1 LAVPWQTGD
10 KEFLFISEVA
20 MKKLSWA
27 GLIGLCAVG
36 LIGYAEAPAR
46 GEKKVDNR
54 VFELRTYY
62 AAPGKMA
69 DLHARFR
76 DHTCKLFEKH
86 GMTIIGF
93 WSPDKADDAEK
104 KLIYILAFPSKE
116 AKDTAWKAFQADP
129 DWNKAKT
136 ESEKNGKL
144 VDKVESVMMN
154 PTDYS
159 ALK

>member
-1 LAVPWQTGD
+1 
-10 KEFLFISEVA
+10 

-27 GLIGLCAVG
+27 GLLGLCAVG
-36 LIGYAEAPAR
+36 LICYAEALQR
-46 GEKKVDNR
+46 EEKRKWTIVSSNC
-54 VFELRTYY
+54 ELTMPL
-62 AAPGKMA
+62 PGKMA

-93 WSPDKADDAEK
+93 WSPDKAEDADK

-116 AKDTAWKAFQADP
+116 AKDKAWKAFQADP
-129 DWNKAKT
+129 EWTTART

-144 VDKVESVMMN
+144 VEKVESVMMN

-159 ALK
+159 AMK

>member
-1 LAVPWQTGD
+1 MTCGLECFTLIGD
-10 KEFLFISEVA
+10 VA
-20 MKKLSWA
+20 MKMFAWA
-27 GLIGLCAVG
+27 GLIGLIAVG
-36 LIGYAEAPAR
+36 LVGVAHRPVR
-46 GEKKVDNR
+46 GEKKVENR

-93 WSPDKADDAEK
+93 WSPDKAEDAEK
-104 KLIYILAFPSKE
+104 KLIYILAFPSKD
-116 AKDTAWKAFQADP
+116 AKDKAWKAFQADP
-129 DWNKAKT
+129 EWQKAKT

-159 ALK
+159 AMR

>member
-1 LAVPWQTGD
+1 M
-10 KEFLFISEVA
+10 KLFAWIA
-20 MKKLSWA
+20 LPA
-27 GLIGLCAVG
+27 ACAAA
-36 LIGYAEAPAR
+36 LLMFAQSPAR
-46 GEKKVDNR
+46 GEKKLDNR

-62 AAPGKMA
+62 AASGKMA

-86 GMTIIGF
+86 GMTLIGF
-93 WSPDKADDAEK
+93 WSPDKPEDAEK
-104 KLIYILAFPSKE
+104 KLIYLLAFPSKG
-116 AKDTAWKAFQADP
+116 AKEKAWKAFQDDP
-129 DWNKAKT
+129 EWKTAKA

-159 ALK
+159 AMK

>member
-1 LAVPWQTGD
+1 
-10 KEFLFISEVA
+10 
-20 MKKLSWA
+20 MKLLSWA
-27 GLIGLCAVG
+27 GVIGLCV
-36 LIGYAEAPAR
+36 IGWFCLTDRPVR

-54 VFELRTYY
+54 VFELRTYH

-93 WSPDKADDAEK
+93 WSPVDEQEAQK

-116 AKDTAWKAFQADP
+116 AKDKAWKEFQADEV
-129 DWNKAKT
+129 WKKARA

-144 VDKVESVMMN
+144 VDRVESVTMN

-159 ALK
+159 TLR

>member
-1 LAVPWQTGD
+1 MSGMLDRIKTAG
-10 KEFLFISEVA
+10 EGA
-20 MKKLSWA
+20 MKLLGWA
-27 GLIGLCAVG
+27 GLIGLCALGWVCLADG
-36 LIGYAEAPAR
+36 PVR

-93 WSPDKADDAEK
+93 WSPDKPEEAEK
-104 KLIYILAFPSKE
+104 KLIYILAFPNKE
-116 AKDTAWKAFQADP
+116 AKDKAWKAFGADP
-129 DWNKAKT
+129 DWQKAKT

-144 VDKVESVMMN
+144 VDKVESVTMN

-159 ALK
+159 AMR

>member
-1 LAVPWQTGD
+1 
-10 KEFLFISEVA
+10 
-20 MKKLSWA
+20 MKMLSWA
-27 GLIGLCAVG
+27 GLVGLCAVG
-36 LIGYAEAPAR
+36 WICYAEAPAR

-62 AAPGKMA
+62 AADGKMA

-93 WSPDKADDAEK
+93 WSPDKADDAQK
-104 KLIYILAFPSKE
+104 KLIYLLAFPSKE
-116 AKDTAWKAFQADP
+116 AKDKAWKEFQADP
-129 DWNKAKT
+129 DWKTARAK
-136 ESEKNGKL
+136 SEENGKL
-144 VDKVESVMMN
+144 VDKVESVTMN

-159 ALK
+159 AMH

>member
-1 LAVPWQTGD
+1 
-10 KEFLFISEVA
+10 
-20 MKKLSWA
+20 MLSWA
-27 GLIGLCAVG
+27 GLIGLLALGWVCLADRPV
-36 LIGYAEAPAR
+36 R

-93 WSPDKADDAEK
+93 WSPDKPEDAEK
-104 KLIYILAFPSKE
+104 TLIYILAYPNKE
-116 AKDTAWKAFQADP
+116 AKDKAWKAFQADP
-129 DWNKAKT
+129 AWQKAKA

-144 VDKVESVMMN
+144 VERVVSVTMN

-159 ALK
+159 AMH

>member
-1 LAVPWQTGD
+1 
-10 KEFLFISEVA
+10 
-20 MKKLSWA
+20 MKMLSWA
-27 GLIGLCAVG
+27 GLVGLLAVG
-36 LIGYAEAPAR
+36 WMCSAERPVR

-54 VFELRTYY
+54 VFEMRTYY

-76 DHTCKLFEKH
+76 DHTCKIFEKH

-93 WSPDKADDAEK
+93 WSPTDPQEAQK
-104 KLIYILAFPSKE
+104 KLFYILAFPSKE
-116 AKDTAWKAFQADP
+116 AKEKAWKDFQADP
-129 DWNKAKT
+129 DWKAARA

-144 VDKVESVMMN
+144 VEKVESVMMN

-159 ALK
+159 AMH